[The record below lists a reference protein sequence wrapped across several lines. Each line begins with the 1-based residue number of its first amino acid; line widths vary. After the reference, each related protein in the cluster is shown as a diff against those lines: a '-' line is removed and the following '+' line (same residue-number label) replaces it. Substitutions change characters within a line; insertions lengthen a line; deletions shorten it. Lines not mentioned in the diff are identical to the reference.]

1 MRNNKITHLVT
12 RNSGS
17 METYAKIYACRV
29 LNIPIIMVAREED
42 TTKKGSSY
50 DKIKANLLNHFG
62 LNK

>member
-17 METYAKIYACRV
+17 METYAKIYACRI
-29 LNIPIIMVAREED
+29 LNIPIIMVAREEGMI
-42 TTKKGSSY
+42 KKGTSH

-62 LNK
+62 LNR